1 MDNECAICLDTIDI
15 KDLEILKC
23 THKFHKECIN
33 SWIQKSPTCP
43 YCREFLKPFFESK
56 QRMLYFFYRKCNI
69 FIDTKNISNKKV
81 VIVFNYPFTNKV
93 QKTIEIDVNKIK
105 SISINKDTVFW
116 IHKLDKKESTVYF
129 RLKKNEAQILHDA
142 ITNIFHQNYNIYTNS
157 LYSVA

>member
-1 MDNECAICLDTIDI
+1 
-15 KDLEILKC
+15 
-23 THKFHKECIN
+23 
-33 SWIQKSPTCP
+33 
-43 YCREFLKPFFESK
+43 
-56 QRMLYFFYRKCNI
+56 MLYFFYRKCNI